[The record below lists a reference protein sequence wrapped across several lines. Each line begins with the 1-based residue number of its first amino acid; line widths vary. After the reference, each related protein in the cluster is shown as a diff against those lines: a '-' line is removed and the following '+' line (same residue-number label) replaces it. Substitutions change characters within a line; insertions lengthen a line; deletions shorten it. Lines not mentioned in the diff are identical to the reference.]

1 MGIQGTVGSQDHPDI
16 ADSPDPLGTVAIQD
30 SVDLLAI
37 RGILDKVDSVGTLDI
52 QDQELAGTRDIR
64 DRVGSLGSQDF
75 LAIPDSPVL
84 RVTVDI
90 QEVV

>member
-1 MGIQGTVGSQDHPDI
+1 VGIQGTVGSQDHPDI
-16 ADSPDPLGTVAIQD
+16 ADSPDPLGTVATQD

-37 RGILDKVDSVGTLDI
+37 QGILDKVDSVGTLDI
-52 QDQELAGTRDIR
+52 QDQELAGTRDTR
-64 DRVGSLGSQDF
+64 DRVDSPGSQDF